1 MQLESLS
8 DAIERLGRRGFTGD
22 LRVEDG
28 RLLDAATRQRYEPEL
43 LGVDEVVRFEGDS
56 DPDEQAVLFA
66 LRTPGGEPLGT
77 FASAFGAAL
86 PPEQGEVIRRLG
98 RKAVRRERRAR

>member
-1 MQLESLS
+1 MELESLS
-8 DAIERLGRRGFTGD
+8 HAIERLARRGFTQG
-22 LRVEDG
+22 LRVEEG
-28 RLLDAATRQRYEPEL
+28 RLRDPTTGQVYEPEL
-43 LGVDEVVRFEGDS
+43 LAVDEMVRFEGDS